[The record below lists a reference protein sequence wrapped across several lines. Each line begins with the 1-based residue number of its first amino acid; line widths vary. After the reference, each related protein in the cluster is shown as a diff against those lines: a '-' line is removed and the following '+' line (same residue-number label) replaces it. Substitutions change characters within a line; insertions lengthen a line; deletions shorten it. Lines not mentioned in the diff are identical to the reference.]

1 MFVSKEEVVMS
12 MEEFIIV
19 HRNMPKNTQPPLH
32 ESIVHFQSNQ
42 VLTSLGSVSI
52 MQPQGTTNQLV

>member
-19 HRNMPKNTQPPLH
+19 LRNMQKNTQPPLH
-32 ESIVHFQSNQ
+32 ESIVHIQSNQ
-42 VLTSLGSVSI
+42 VLTSLGCVSI